1 MFSTSATSA
10 RRRNLGLDSTITLP
24 GASRLMA
31 IRQSDMVAHDRI
43 RLSTGMLSLADDG
56 APGLVSSAAYGR
68 LPAVSG
74 RQLPVARRGATL
86 LHTAT
91 DSVTSTPVSGD
102 LGSPRAA
109 RLGRPRW
116 LDPRLVAGLLLVL
129 GSVVLGT
136 RIVAAA
142 DDTVPV
148 LAAATDLAPGQPLT
162 EAMVETRQVVLDG
175 NADLYH
181 TGDVGAGY
189 VVVSPVREGELLARS
204 AVAASADA
212 PAVRYVTVAV
222 PTTEA
227 PAGLAAGDAVDVW
240 RTQAEQ
246 SDEPAASPVLA
257 DVTVTAVDTG
267 GSGLTGPGG
276 QVRVTLAVAGPSEL
290 DESVAALVGAARDGR
305 VYLAQV
311 PEASR

>member
-1 MFSTSATSA
+1 M
-10 RRRNLGLDSTITLP
+10 
-24 GASRLMA
+24 
-31 IRQSDMVAHDRI
+31 
-43 RLSTGMLSLADDG
+43 
-56 APGLVSSAAYGR
+56 
-68 LPAVSG
+68 
-74 RQLPVARRGATL
+74 

-109 RLGRPRW
+109 RLARPRW

-148 LAAATDLAPGQPLT
+148 LVAATDLAPGQPLT
-162 EAMVETRQVVLDG
+162 EAMVETRRVVLDG

-212 PAVRYVTVAV
+212 PAIRYVTVAV
-222 PTTEA
+222 PAPEA
-227 PAGLAAGDAVDVW
+227 PAGLVAGDAVDVW
-240 RTQAEQ
+240 RTHAEQ
-246 SDEPAASPVLA
+246 SEEPAASPVLA
-257 DVTVTAVDTG
+257 DVTVTAVDAG
-267 GSGLTGPGG
+267 GSGLTGPGS
-276 QVRVTLAVAGPSEL
+276 QVRVTLAVTGGSDL

-305 VYLAQV
+305 IYLAQV

>member
-1 MFSTSATSA
+1 
-10 RRRNLGLDSTITLP
+10 
-24 GASRLMA
+24 
-31 IRQSDMVAHDRI
+31 
-43 RLSTGMLSLADDG
+43 
-56 APGLVSSAAYGR
+56 
-68 LPAVSG
+68 
-74 RQLPVARRGATL
+74 L

-136 RIVAAA
+136 RIIAAA

-148 LAAATDLAPGQPLT
+148 LVAATDLAPGQPLT

-227 PAGLAAGDAVDVW
+227 PAGLAAGGAVDVW

-276 QVRVTLAVAGPSEL
+276 QVRVTLAVTGGSDL

>member
-1 MFSTSATSA
+1 M
-10 RRRNLGLDSTITLP
+10 
-24 GASRLMA
+24 
-31 IRQSDMVAHDRI
+31 
-43 RLSTGMLSLADDG
+43 
-56 APGLVSSAAYGR
+56 
-68 LPAVSG
+68 
-74 RQLPVARRGATL
+74 

-102 LGSPRAA
+102 LDSPRAA

-148 LAAATDLAPGQPLT
+148 LVAATDLAPGQPLT

-189 VVVSPVREGELLARS
+189 VVVSTVRAGELLARS

-246 SDEPAASPVLA
+246 SDEPVASPVLA

-276 QVRVTLAVAGPSEL
+276 QVRVTLAVTGGSDL

>member
-1 MFSTSATSA
+1 
-10 RRRNLGLDSTITLP
+10 
-24 GASRLMA
+24 
-31 IRQSDMVAHDRI
+31 
-43 RLSTGMLSLADDG
+43 
-56 APGLVSSAAYGR
+56 
-68 LPAVSG
+68 
-74 RQLPVARRGATL
+74 L

-91 DSVTSTPVSGD
+91 DSVTSTSVGGD

-109 RLGRPRW
+109 RLARPRW

-129 GSVVLGT
+129 GSVVLGA

-148 LAAATDLAPGQPLT
+148 LVAAADLAPGQRLT

-212 PAVRYVTVAV
+212 PAIRYVTVAV
-222 PTTEA
+222 PAPEA
-227 PAGLAAGDAVDVW
+227 PAGLVAGDAVDVW

-246 SDEPAASPVLA
+246 GEEPAASPVLA
-257 DVTVTAVDTG
+257 DVTVTAVDAG
-267 GSGLTGPGG
+267 GSGLTGPGS
-276 QVRVTLAVAGPSEL
+276 QVRVTLAVTGGSDL